1 MRLFT
6 ADSNRVSCHT
16 QWIVAV
22 LSLEVEVSVP
32 WPVVGSLDPK
42 VSVALSVALDIQAS
56 DAALLVCIEVTLR
69 KRVFC
74 SVILSRNF
82 IEVDRNRFVF
92 TKCLVVA
99 PNQE

>member
-22 LSLEVEVSVP
+22 LSLKVEVSVR

-42 VSVALSVALDIQAS
+42 VSVALGVALDIQAS
-56 DAALLVCIEVTLR
+56 DAALLVCIEVTLS
-69 KRVFC
+69 KCVFC
-74 SVILSRNF
+74 SVSLSRNF
-82 IEVDRNRFVF
+82 IEVDRDRFVF
-92 TKCLVVA
+92 TK
-99 PNQE
+99 